1 MPEPW
6 QGHCVVNDSCTL
18 IHSYLPIITFHFYKM
33 LKIHFPHIFFIKKY
47 RVTVADLS
55 ISIRWILISFSH
67 MTCTSWS
74 SHVQNRWYCLKCFLF
89 LFIQLQGIS
98 SKQRTPKIN
107 LALAKL
113 YIRVGMDRSA
123 ITSYKEVLR

>member
-1 MPEPW
+1 M
-6 QGHCVVNDSCTL
+6 VV
-18 IHSYLPIITFHFYKM
+18 F
-33 LKIHFPHIFFIKKY
+33 
-47 RVTVADLS
+47 
-55 ISIRWILISFSH
+55 
-67 MTCTSWS
+67 
-74 SHVQNRWYCLKCFLF
+74 KCFLF